1 MTANIRREFAD
12 MATVVTAPDVG
23 GGLSTSLGLTTA
35 QATVALKQVGLDQV
49 ETTKRFRLV
58 REGLALVAN
67 PLVLIRIAVNTIR
80 PLAVGVAAHRRGAT
94 CFRSAQSRRRYG
106 FRPHIRKAWGDSVQR
121 RLTRRDRGP
130 GAAGRA
136 LVRKGRRR
144 RYSGDR
150 DCDAARRRGSGPDD
164 SRERREFSRS
174 HWSSR

>member
-67 PLVLIRIAVNTIR
+67 PLVLILIAVNTIR

-106 FRPHIRKAWGDSVQR
+106 FR
-121 RLTRRDRGP
+121 
-130 GAAGRA
+130 
-136 LVRKGRRR
+136 LVRGLLFFIHSLRAT
-144 RYSGDR
+144 SG
-150 DCDAARRRGSGPDD
+150 CPDA
-164 SRERREFSRS
+164 FSFLWIR
-174 HWSSR
+174 

>member
-67 PLVLIRIAVNTIR
+67 PLVPILIAVNTIR
-80 PLAVGVAAHRRGAT
+80 PL
-94 CFRSAQSRRRYG
+94 
-106 FRPHIRKAWGDSVQR
+106 
-121 RLTRRDRGP
+121 
-130 GAAGRA
+130 
-136 LVRKGRRR
+136 GRRCCR
-144 RYSGDR
+144 SSAWR
-150 DCDAARRRGSGPDD
+150 DLLPLGAVAPSLWISARHP
-164 SRERREFSRS
+164 
-174 HWSSR
+174 